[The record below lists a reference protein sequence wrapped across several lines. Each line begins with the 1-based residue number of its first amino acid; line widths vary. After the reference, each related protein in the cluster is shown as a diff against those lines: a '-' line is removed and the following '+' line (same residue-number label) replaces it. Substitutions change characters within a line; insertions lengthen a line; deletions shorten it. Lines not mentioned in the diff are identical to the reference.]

1 MNAIQYINK
10 LTTAKKN
17 KVNKL
22 TVREVE
28 EETKNNFIAFVDDE
42 TQSFDVKLKMVNDE
56 VLESSCD
63 CKLKDAFCIHK
74 TALLLHLSG
83 DSTTVTT
90 KTTRKKKA
98 PKLSESQILLQD
110 LGLNEITNWLST
122 ILTQN
127 KEVEMQFLMH
137 FSKKAVSYEVD
148 DIEKLI
154 SSSFT
159 SIMAKRKKIE
169 LNELKKILELLNK
182 VLAPVFD
189 YLQMQIDKKKAFVLI
204 ISLIENLAAQNLK
217 YTVPGTRFPK
227 YIFSVIEKFAL
238 IFNQLQDEDAWKKQ
252 VTVFV
257 DDLFNLEFTIGN
269 YYLEILKHIHD
280 TAKPNRKKFVSA
292 CIKKNL
298 LEYIEE
304 DFTLRLEFNSILLD
318 IVVENNDFETVTEY
332 FTIYPYENAFNIK
345 FLNALKN
352 IHPEQTIAYCSKCI
366 SRNSKIDYNL
376 PYLLILE
383 EIFTS
388 QKNFKNVALVKH
400 DKFQIDPNFED
411 YQFIQ
416 QHLDDKPYLSK
427 FRANTLSRLRNSFHK
442 HHKYI
447 DVYFEILNDEKN
459 YAKMWDVIK
468 QDDIPLSILNK
479 YSDVLFKQ
487 NHIFLLQSIAKSLIE
502 FLPNQLNS
510 IDLENAKN
518 FVFEHYS
525 TVNIK
530 NILQDLWI
538 KQYAYY
544 PESYRTALFKKFD
557 I

>member
-1 MNAIQYINK
+1 M
-10 LTTAKKN
+10 
-17 KVNKL
+17 
-22 TVREVE
+22 
-28 EETKNNFIAFVDDE
+28 
-42 TQSFDVKLKMVNDE
+42 
-56 VLESSCD
+56 
-63 CKLKDAFCIHK
+63 
-74 TALLLHLSG
+74 
-83 DSTTVTT
+83 
-90 KTTRKKKA
+90 
-98 PKLSESQILLQD
+98 
-110 LGLNEITNWLST
+110 
-122 ILTQN
+122 
-127 KEVEMQFLMH
+127 
-137 FSKKAVSYEVD
+137 
-148 DIEKLI
+148 
-154 SSSFT
+154 
-159 SIMAKRKKIE
+159 
-169 LNELKKILELLNK
+169 
-182 VLAPVFD
+182 LAPVFD

-252 VTVFV
+252 VTIFV

-388 QKNFKNVALVKH
+388 QGNFKNVALVKH

-459 YAKMWDVIK
+459 YAKMCDVIK

-525 TVNIK
+525 TLNIK
-530 NILQDLWI
+530 NILQDLRI
-538 KQYAYY
+538 KQYAYCLIHK
-544 PESYRTALFKKFD
+544 SCKMFLIFTVD
-557 I
+557 